1 MGRQDEALVQFR
13 EAARLLPN
21 DPTFFA
27 LMDTAIF
34 AQKFDVEKAAYDD
47 AISHGLESPSRPI
60 EWGADIVIE
69 SATKYIGGHGNSIG
83 GVIIDAYRFDWKTSG
98 RFPGFTEPDPS
109 YHGMSYTEPFGP
121 LAFILKAR
129 VQGSRDT
136 GAILS
141 RVNSFLLLQGTETLH
156 LRMVGQRSTSM
167 PLGQQVQRPLMQIQ
181 MRLC

>member
-1 MGRQDEALVQFR
+1 MKRRRRTTTRSRTDWN
-13 EAARLLPN
+13 RL
-21 DPTFFA
+21 A
-27 LMDTAIF
+27 
-34 AQKFDVEKAAYDD
+34 
-47 AISHGLESPSRPI
+47 RPI

-83 GVIIDAYRFDWKTSG
+83 GVIIDACRFDWKTSG
-98 RFPGFTEPDPS
+98 RFPRFTEPDPS
-109 YHGMSYTEPFGP
+109 YHGMPYTEPFGP

-129 VQGSRDT
+129 VQGLRDT

-141 RVNSFLLLQGTETLH
+141 RFNSFLLLQGTETLH
-156 LRMVGQRSTSM
+156 LRMVGQRSHRW